1 MFKKVL
7 LSEDL
12 DTIGKGIMTLM
23 EDLKIKDVFHTQYCD
38 EAYLKIRK
46 SAQDGNLYD
55 LLITDLSFIPDFR
68 PQKIDSGEALIEKVR
83 KKYPDVKIIVY
94 TVEDRPERVRHL
106 TNKLKVDA
114 YVNKGRKGLWD
125 LKDAIQAVS
134 QGKKYIS
141 PDLDRK
147 IKAKPPVELI
157 ESDIELLK
165 MISLGHSQSQISEHF
180 KKINMSPSSLSAIE
194 KRLGQLR
201 HHFGAADA
209 IHLISITKDLGI
221 I

>member
-1 MFKKVL
+1 MFKRVL

-23 EDLKIKDVFHTQYCD
+23 EELQIEDVFHTQYCD
-38 EAYLKIRK
+38 EAYLNIRK
-46 SAQDGNLYD
+46 SAQDNNHYD

-68 PQKIDSGEALIEKVR
+68 PQKIDSGEVLIEKVR
-83 KKYPDVKIIVY
+83 KNYPAVKIIVY
-94 TVEDRPERVRHL
+94 SVEDRPERVRHL

-114 YVNKGRKGLWD
+114 YVSKGRKGLWD
-125 LKDAIQAVS
+125 LKDAIKEVS
-134 QGKKYIS
+134 QGKTYVS

-147 IKAKPPVELI
+147 IKAKPPVELMD
-157 ESDIELLK
+157 SDIKMLR

-180 KKINMSPSSLSAIE
+180 KEINMTPSSLSAIE

-201 HHFGAADA
+201 HHFGASNA
-209 IHLISITKDLGI
+209 IHLISITKDLGLI
-221 I
+221 